1 MLDSRTVG
9 NWKSEVAGMARRAK
23 VDDAQ
28 QNVIMEYLTA
38 AHSVVGGM
46 RKGQ

>member
-1 MLDSRTVG
+1 MLDSRTVS

-23 VDDAQ
+23 VDEAQ

-38 AHSVVGGM
+38 AYAVVGGTS
-46 RKGQ
+46 KGQ